1 MVTGP
6 FLLLVNLDTTPVAK
20 VELNPAKI
28 WGYSA
33 SGRCTMLNAATSET
47 NDAFPIWP
55 GNFNFWRPNGGP

>member
-6 FLLLVNLDTTPVAK
+6 FLLLVNLETTPVAK

-47 NDAFPIWP
+47 NDAFPI
-55 GNFNFWRPNGGP
+55 